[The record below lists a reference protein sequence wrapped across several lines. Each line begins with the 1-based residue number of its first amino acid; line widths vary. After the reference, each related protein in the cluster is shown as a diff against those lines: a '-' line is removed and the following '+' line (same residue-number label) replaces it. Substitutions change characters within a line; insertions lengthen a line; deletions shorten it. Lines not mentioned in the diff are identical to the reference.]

1 MNDIKMLLGKFSED
15 ATENYLLMNSIS
27 FVD

>member
-1 MNDIKMLLGKFSED
+1 MDDIKMLLRKFSQD